1 MGIIITLSIVILFTT
16 IAVINGFIN
25 GSNNAIN
32 R

>member
-1 MGIIITLSIVILFTT
+1 MEIIITLSIVI
-16 IAVINGFIN
+16 IAVAVLVKSGIVN